1 MSADTVAAI
10 ATPAGAG
17 SVSMIRISGE
27 DAIIIADKVFKS
39 FSGQKLADKAGY
51 TAIYGNV
58 YDGDRLVDEAV
69 ALVFRSPKSYTGENV
84 VELTV
89 HGGEF
94 VAKQV
99 LTCVLAAGARSA
111 SPGEFSRRAF
121 LNGKLDLTRA
131 ESITEIIAA
140 NSRQTLA
147 LANAAHSGKTAQSIN
162 EVKQLLLTAASDFAA
177 LCDYPDEDIPGL
189 SEQNIES
196 TLRTA
201 HGKLCKMIKDFD
213 CGQLLRSGIVTAIA
227 GSPNAGKSTLMNVL
241 AGNECSI
248 VTSLAG
254 TTRDVI
260 EKTVK
265 VGDVQLRLCD
275 TAGLR
280 EAIDEVER
288 IGVERALNKVEQAQ
302 LILGVFDASSQLL
315 EYDRRLIEM
324 MKQKPSVAVINK
336 IDLNDK
342 PDMSQFEGLSVVQI
356 SAKDKEG
363 IDALSD
369 AILKTVGADKLDP
382 DAAVLISTRQRD
394 CALRAGDALND
405 AISAFESGTTADA
418 VGVCVDDALSAL
430 LELTGERVTTAVTDE
445 VFKRFC
451 VGK

>member
-17 SVSMIRISGE
+17 SVSMIRISG
-27 DAIIIADKVFKS
+27 DQAIIIADKVFKA
-39 FSGQKLADKAGY
+39 FSGEKLANKAGY
-51 TAIYGNV
+51 TALYGNV
-58 YDGDRLVDEAV
+58 FDGDCLVDEAV
-69 ALVFRSPKSYTGENV
+69 ALVFRAPKSYTGENV

-94 VAKQV
+94 VANQV
-99 LTCVLAAGARSA
+99 LACVLAAGARA
-111 SPGEFSRRAF
+111 AGAGEFSQRAF
-121 LNGKLDLTRA
+121 LNGKLDLTKA

-147 LANAAHSGKTAQSIN
+147 LANAAHSGKTAESIN
-162 EVKQLLLTAASDFAA
+162 EIKALLLTAASDLAA
-177 LCDYPDEDIPGL
+177 LADYPDDDIPGL
-189 SEQNIES
+189 SEENVES

-201 HGKLCKMIKDFD
+201 YTRLCKMIADFD
-213 CGQLLRSGIVTAIA
+213 CGQMLRSGIVTAIA
-227 GSPNAGKSTLMNVL
+227 GSPNAGKSTLMNAL

-248 VTSLAG
+248 VTALAG

-260 EKTVK
+260 EETVK

-280 EAIDEVER
+280 EAVDEVER
-288 IGVERALNKVEQAQ
+288 IGVERAMQKIEQAQ
-302 LILGVFDASSQLL
+302 LILGVFDACCPLL
-315 EYDRRLIEM
+315 DYDRKLIEI
-324 MKQKPSVAVINK
+324 MKNKPSVAVVNK

-342 PDMSQFEGLSVVQI
+342 PDLTAFDGLSVAVI
-356 SAKDKEG
+356 SAKDKQG

-369 AILKTVGADKLDP
+369 IILKTVGADSLDP
-382 DAAVLISTRQRD
+382 NAAVLISTRQRD
-394 CALRAGDALND
+394 CALRAKDALLD
-405 AISAFESGTTADA
+405 AVNAFESGTTADA
-418 VGVCVDDALSAL
+418 AGVCVDDALAAL
-430 LELTGERVTTAVTDE
+430 LELTGERVTTVVTDE

>member
-1 MSADTVAAI
+1 MSADTVAAV
-10 ATPAGAG
+10 ATPSGAG
-17 SVSMIRISGE
+17 SVSMIRISGQ
-27 DAIIIADKVFKS
+27 DAIIIADKVFSS
-39 FSGQKLADKAGY
+39 FSGQKLANKAGY
-51 TAIYGNV
+51 TALYGNV
-58 YDGDRLVDEAV
+58 YDGDRLIDEAV
-69 ALVFRSPKSYTGENV
+69 ALVFRAPKSYTGENV

-94 VAKQV
+94 VANQV
-99 LTCVLAAGARSA
+99 LSSVLAAGARLA
-111 SPGEFSRRAF
+111 GPGEFSRRAF

-147 LANAAHSGKTAQSIN
+147 LANAAHSGKTAESISG
-162 EVKQLLLTAASDFAA
+162 VKELLLTAASDLAA
-177 LCDYPDEDIPGL
+177 LSDYPDEDIPGL
-189 SEQNIES
+189 SQQNVEN
-196 TLRTA
+196 TLREA
-201 HGKLCKMIKDFD
+201 YKKLDKMIVDFD
-213 CGQLLRSGIVTAIA
+213 CGQMLRSGIVTAIA

-260 EKTVK
+260 EETVK

-280 EAIDEVER
+280 EALDEVER
-288 IGVERALNKVEQAQ
+288 IGVERALQKVEQAQ

-315 EYDRRLIEM
+315 DYDRKLIEM

-342 PDMSQFEGLSVVQI
+342 PDTSHFEGLYTVEV
-356 SAKDKEG
+356 SAKDKKG

-382 DAAVLISTRQRD
+382 NAAVLISTRQRD
-394 CALRAGDALND
+394 CALRAKEALFDAL
-405 AISAFESGTTADA
+405 SAFESGTTADA
-418 VGVCVDDALSAL
+418 AGVCVDDALAAL